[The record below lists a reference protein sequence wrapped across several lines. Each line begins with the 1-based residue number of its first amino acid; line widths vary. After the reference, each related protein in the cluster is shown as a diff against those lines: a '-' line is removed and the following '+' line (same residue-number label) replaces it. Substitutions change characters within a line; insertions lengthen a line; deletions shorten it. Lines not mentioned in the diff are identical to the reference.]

1 MDIKQLSDGSAGF
14 YSDPEGKT
22 LSRVGGPK
30 SPTGGVSATAN
41 YRTIIT
47 AAIPMAAVS
56 SGTITTGAIANI
68 QLEPTDDIVITDAK
82 IYISAT
88 SPGTSIDVGTSA
100 TSGASASNLFSF
112 GTGAIGITDSPSKKA
127 TYLAAGGYVTATP
140 AATVALLAGTL
151 YIDYHKA

>member
-1 MDIKQLSDGSAGF
+1 MDIKQLADGSAEF
-14 YSDPEGKT
+14 YSDQEGKG

-30 SPTGGVSATAN
+30 SPTAGTAAN
-41 YRTIIT
+41 YRLSTT
-47 AAIPMAAVS
+47 AAIPLASVS
-56 SGTITTGAIANI
+56 SPANTTAGVVNY
-68 QLEPTDDIVITDAK
+68 QVSLNDDIVITNTRV
-82 IYISAT
+82 YISTT